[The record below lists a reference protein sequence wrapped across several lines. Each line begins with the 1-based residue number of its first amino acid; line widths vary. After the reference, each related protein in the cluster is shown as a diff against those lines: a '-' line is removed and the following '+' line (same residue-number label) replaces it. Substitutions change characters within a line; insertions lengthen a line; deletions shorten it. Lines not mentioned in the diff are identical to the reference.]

1 MRILFRLISLAA
13 LAVVAAFAV
22 GRSAPHFLSAHVP
35 GIPADARLD
44 PLSFALGLGAGV
56 VVAAI
61 AAIPW
66 GDLPFRFFSWFSWR
80 FGHVKMLIV
89 GFLCA
94 AVFLYL

>member
-22 GRSAPHFLSAHVP
+22 GRAAPEFLSAHVP
-35 GIPADARLD
+35 GIAPDARLD

-56 VVAAI
+56 VVAAV

-66 GDLPFRFFSWFSWR
+66 GDLPFRFLSWFSWR
-80 FGHVKMLIV
+80 FSHIKMLLV

-94 AVFLYL
+94 AAFLYL